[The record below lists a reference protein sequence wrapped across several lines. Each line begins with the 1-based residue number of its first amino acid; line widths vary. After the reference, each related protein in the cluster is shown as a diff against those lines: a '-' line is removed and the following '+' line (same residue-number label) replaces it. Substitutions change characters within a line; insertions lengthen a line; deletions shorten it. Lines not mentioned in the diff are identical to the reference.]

1 MRKFVADVQKLKK
14 WLMHENK
21 GIPSENILSDS
32 ILAAQCTA
40 VQYVLFLQCFYCIHT
55 KNLTKH
61 RQMTKEMKDVRIS
74 LPIISKILNYIK

>member
-14 WLMHENK
+14 WLVHENK

-40 VQYVLFLQCFYCIHT
+40 VQYVLFFNVSIAF
-55 KNLTKH
+55 
-61 RQMTKEMKDVRIS
+61 I
-74 LPIISKILNYIK
+74 